1 MITTHSP
8 LLPTLISLG
17 CGGVM
22 LVVKNLVAMGIGKE
36 TGIHV
41 LTRFLIIF
49 WVISTGSILLFI
61 GPDIVSESSIV
72 TLSVGGW
79 AEPLGIVFVFDRL
92 SLLATLLILI
102 VGTAS
107 LLYAEGDGSYK
118 ADFFFFVWFLLA
130 ACEGIT
136 ASRDLFTLFVF
147 FEILAISAYI
157 LIAYKQKPRSILASF
172 RYLILATVSISF
184 YLVGVFIIYRGTGS
198 LSISEAARLTPS
210 IGPKQTALALTA
222 LTVGIGTRMAMVPFH
237 GWLPEA
243 HSIAAH
249 PVSALLSGIVIK
261 APVIVLFRIASLFPS
276 AATKLLGMILLGCG
290 GLSAVTGLFFALQQN
305 DAKRLLAYHSVSQ
318 MGYIVGAFAL
328 SLILPAPLAS
338 VAAAAA
344 LFHAFNHGLFKS
356 LLFLSVG
363 SSCDIAGSRNVYKV
377 RGLCRKVGI
386 WFPLFLVGAFS
397 IAAVPLFNG
406 YASKYLFSVAMHH
419 VPAVY
424 ALFLLVS
431 AGTAA
436 SFIKLG
442 RIYFGVSSS
451 ATAPEADGGLPV
463 NRPGNIPGKGGAVLL
478 AAGCLGLGLAPLALR
493 KSVIPPQALRP
504 LSDLF
509 SASPLFSQ
517 TIVLAA
523 GVLLFFIVSS
533 PPGRSLA
540 HHIRKRAAGTDALL
554 GLMIVG
560 FLVIWTLLNFQL

>member
-61 GPDIVSESSIV
+61 GSDIVSESSIV

-157 LIAYKQKPRSILASF
+157 LIAYKQKPRAILASF

-276 AATKLLGMILLGCG
+276 AATKPLGMILLGCG

-377 RGLCRKVGI
+377 RGLCRKAGI

-406 YASKYLFSVAMHH
+406 YVSKYLFSVAMHH

-431 AGTAA
+431 AGTTA

-463 NRPGNIPGKGGAVLL
+463 DRPGNIPGKGGAVLL
-478 AAGCLGLGLAPLALR
+478 AAGCLGLGLAPLALIR
-493 KSVIPPQALRP
+493 SAVLPQALRP

-540 HHIRKRAAGTDALL
+540 HHIRERAAGTDALL